1 LHSSFPRYFGQG
13 EARSG
18 ARARPLAR
26 NDDPQKCSVRTGPT
40 RRPDST
46 AYISDIPKQKSS
58 LISDN
63 QDCYD
68 LPEFGKDGAMLDIKM
83 IERGLEKTGKS
94 KGGLAAAMGVRP
106 GAVSELFSG
115 IRLIKAS
122 EIQPI
127 VDYLEL
133 NSVPIMGRVGA
144 GAVIEPE
151 HEQVP
156 PEGLGEVELP
166 FPLSE
171 ETIAFEVAGDSMLPK
186 YENGD
191 IIVVFREQR
200 HPVSNFYGEEA
211 VVRLKTGERYLK
223 TIERGKSATQVNL
236 TSFNAKPING
246 VKLEWIG
253 EIWVTLPRGQIERL
267 RAKAAAR
274 ARKAAK
280 AASK

>member
-1 LHSSFPRYFGQG
+1 
-13 EARSG
+13 
-18 ARARPLAR
+18 
-26 NDDPQKCSVRTGPT
+26 
-40 RRPDST
+40 
-46 AYISDIPKQKSS
+46 
-58 LISDN
+58 
-63 QDCYD
+63 
-68 LPEFGKDGAMLDIKM
+68 MLDVEM
-83 IERGLEKTGKS
+83 ILRGLKKTGKS

-127 VDYLEL
+127 TDYLQL
-133 NSVPIMGRVGA
+133 NWVPIMGRVGA

-151 HEQVP
+151 QEQVP

-166 FPLSE
+166 FPISE
-171 ETIAFEVAGDSMLPK
+171 EVIAFEVAGDSMLPK

-211 VVRLKTGERYLK
+211 AVRLKTGERYLK
-223 TIERGKSATQVNL
+223 TIERGKSATVVNL
-236 TSFNAKPING
+236 KSFNAKPING
-246 VKLEWIG
+246 VKLDWIG
-253 EIWVTLPRGQIERL
+253 EICVTLPRGQIARL

-274 ARKAAK
+274 SRKAAK
-280 AASK
+280 ASK